1 MIIGTALY
9 LAVLVRYLGRH
20 RWWVTVAI
28 ALAAA
33 GFNWLVFVHWL
44 RVPMPEGTRCG
55 LSRPTWGWASA
66 SRLTPFNL
74 MMAVAGVLVGILIGA
89 LPGVGPPSGVAMLL
103 PLTFGM
109 DPTSGIIM
117 LAALYAGTMYG
128 GTITAVLINTPGESA
143 SVVTCLDGYQ
153 MALQGRAGPALGIA
167 AIGSFIAGTIGVV
180 LLMLMSPALARW
192 SLSFGP
198 PETFALMLLGLTTVT
213 LLAGDD
219 PLKGYISMV
228 FGLMLAMVGYDIIS
242 GDARY
247 GFGIVEMM
255 DGIDFLPAA
264 IGLFGL
270 GEVLAGAEQKGPP
283 ILKTSL
289 GCATCCPARRLGAQQ
304 VGDRARHRDGLPGR
318 RAAGRR
324 ADGRLVP
331 RLHVEKKVS
340 KHPEQFGKGAI
351 EGVAAPSRRTTP
363 PPPPAMVPML
373 TLGIPG
379 SATTA
384 IMLGGLMMWGLRPG
398 PMLFEKNPQFVWG
411 LIASQYIAN
420 VMLLILSTLFIPLF
434 VRAVRI
440 PYSIL
445 MPLIVVFCVTGAYS
459 LKNNLWDVG
468 QMLVIGVLGYFMKK
482 LGYSPAALVLALV
495 LGPLA
500 ERALRQSLI
509 ISDAGIGI
517 LFMRFALAHARR
529 DRWRS
534 RSWPRRPSCPRAR
547 PTATWI
553 SLCAAPASC
562 ARTGPTGATTW
573 APPRS
578 SSASRRS
585 AGWTSSVSPTRPSRS
600 SGRDRA
606 HRRAGGLGR
615 QRVHRGAAQ
624 GRRASVTVSLRGP
637 TCR

>member
-1 MIIGTALY
+1 MDF
-9 LAVLVRYLGRH
+9 LGNLQLGFS
-20 RWWVTVAI
+20 VA
-28 ALAAA
+28 
-33 GFNWLVFVHWL
+33 F
-44 RVPMPEGTRCG
+44 
-55 LSRPTWGWASA
+55 
-66 SRLTPFNL
+66 TPFNL
-74 MMAVAGVLVGILIGA
+74 LMAVAGVLVGILIGA

-109 DPTSGIIM
+109 EPTSGIIM

-180 LLMLMSPALARW
+180 LLMLVSPALAKW

-198 PETFALMLLGLTTVT
+198 PETFALMLLGLTTCT

-228 FGLMLAMVGYDIIS
+228 AGLMLAMVGYDIIS

-247 GFGIVEMM
+247 GFGIPEMM
-255 DGIDFLPAA
+255 DGVDFLPAA

-270 GEVLAGAEQKGPP
+270 GEVLAGAEQKGGNP
-283 ILKTSL
+283 LTTSVKL
-289 GCATCCPARRLGAQQ
+289 RDVLPSFADWTRSKWAIARGTVMGFA
-304 VGDRARHRDGLPGR
+304 VGVLPG
-318 RAAGRR
+318 AGPTV
-324 ADGRLVP
+324 ASFLAYT
-331 RLHVEKKVS
+331 VEKKVS
-340 KHPEQFGKGAI
+340 NEPEKFGKGEI
-351 EGVAAPSRRTTP
+351 KGVAGPESANNAAATA
-363 PPPPAMVPML
+363 AMVPML

-398 PMLFEKNPQFVWG
+398 PMLFEKNPEFVWG

-445 MPLIVVFCVTGAYS
+445 MPLIVVFCITGAYS
-459 LKNNLWDVG
+459 LKNNVWDVG
-468 QMLVIGVLGYFMKK
+468 QMLVFGVVGYLMKK

-509 ISDAGIGI
+509 ISDAGLGI
-517 LFMRFALAHARR
+517 FFTRPISGVLMTLALLAVAVPVVQALLARR
-529 DRWRS
+529 
-534 RSWPRRPSCPRAR
+534 RPA
-547 PTATWI
+547 
-553 SLCAAPASC
+553 
-562 ARTGPTGATTW
+562 
-573 APPRS
+573 
-578 SSASRRS
+578 
-585 AGWTSSVSPTRPSRS
+585 
-600 SGRDRA
+600 
-606 HRRAGGLGR
+606 
-615 QRVHRGAAQ
+615 
-624 GRRASVTVSLRGP
+624 
-637 TCR
+637 

>member
-1 MIIGTALY
+1 VDFLNH
-9 LAVLVRYLGRH
+9 LGMGFG
-20 RWWVTVAI
+20 VA
-28 ALAAA
+28 
-33 GFNWLVFVHWL
+33 
-44 RVPMPEGTRCG
+44 
-55 LSRPTWGWASA
+55 
-66 SRLTPFNL
+66 LTPFNVL
-74 MMAVAGVLVGILIGA
+74 MAVAGVTVGILIGA

-153 MALQGRAGPALGIA
+153 MAVQGRAGPALGIA

-180 LLMLMSPALARW
+180 LLMLVSPLLARW

-213 LLAGDD
+213 LLAGDE

-228 FGLMLAMVGYDIIS
+228 LGLMLAMVGYDIIS
-242 GDARY
+242 GDARF

-270 GEVLAGAEQKGPP
+270 GEVLAGAEMKGGTA
-283 ILKTSL
+283 LKTSL
-289 GCATCCPARRLGAQQ
+289 RLRDVLPSAQDFLRTRWSIARGTVMGFL
-304 VGDRARHRDGLPGR
+304 VGMLPGAGPTV
-318 RAAGRR
+318 AAFL
-324 ADGRLVP
+324 AYT
-331 RLHVEKKVS
+331 VEKKVS
-340 KHPEQFGKGAI
+340 SEPEKFGKGEI
-351 EGVAAPSRRTTP
+351 KGVAAPEAANNAGATA
-363 PPPPAMVPML
+363 AMVPML

-420 VMLLILSTLFIPLF
+420 ILLLIMSTLFIPLF

-468 QMLVIGVLGYFMKK
+468 QMLVFGVLGYFMKK

-517 LFMRFALAHARR
+517 LFTRPISAVLTTLALLAIAVPILQAVRRRFA
-529 DRWRS
+529 
-534 RSWPRRPSCPRAR
+534 
-547 PTATWI
+547 
-553 SLCAAPASC
+553 
-562 ARTGPTGATTW
+562 
-573 APPRS
+573 
-578 SSASRRS
+578 
-585 AGWTSSVSPTRPSRS
+585 
-600 SGRDRA
+600 
-606 HRRAGGLGR
+606 
-615 QRVHRGAAQ
+615 
-624 GRRASVTVSLRGP
+624 
-637 TCR
+637 

>member
-1 MIIGTALY
+1 MDFLSN
-9 LAVLVRYLGRH
+9 LQLGFS
-20 RWWVTVAI
+20 VA
-28 ALAAA
+28 
-33 GFNWLVFVHWL
+33 
-44 RVPMPEGTRCG
+44 
-55 LSRPTWGWASA
+55 
-66 SRLTPFNL
+66 LTPFNI
-74 MMAVAGVLVGILIGA
+74 MMAVAGVMVGILIGA

-167 AIGSFIAGTIGVV
+167 AIGSFIAGTVGVV
-180 LLMLMSPALARW
+180 LLMLVSPLLARW
-192 SLSFGP
+192 ALSFGP
-198 PETFALMLLGLTTVT
+198 PETFALMLLGLTTCT

-228 FGLMLAMVGYDIIS
+228 LGLMLAMVGYDIIS

-247 GFGIVEMM
+247 GFGIIQMM
-255 DGIDFLPAA
+255 DGVDFLPVA

-270 GEVLAGAEQKGPP
+270 GEVLAGAEQKAQVAKGRLRLRDVLPSMP
-283 ILKTSL
+283 DWVRTRWSIVRGTVL
-289 GCATCCPARRLGAQQ
+289 GFS
-304 VGDRARHRDGLPGR
+304 VGVLPGAGPTV
-318 RAAGRR
+318 AAFL
-324 ADGRLVP
+324 AYT
-331 RLHVEKKVS
+331 VEKKVS
-340 KHPEQFGKGAI
+340 KHPEKFGKGAI
-351 EGVAAPSRRTTP
+351 EGVAAPESANNAAATA
-363 PPPPAMVPML
+363 AMVPML

-445 MPLIVVFCVTGAYS
+445 MPLIVVFCITGAYS
-459 LKNNLWDVG
+459 LKNNVWDVG
-468 QMLVIGVLGYFMKK
+468 QMLVFGVIGYVMKK

-509 ISDAGIGI
+509 ISDAGMGI
-517 LFMRFALAHARR
+517 FFMRPISATLTIAALLAVAV
-529 DRWRS
+529 
-534 RSWPRRPSCPRAR
+534 PVVRALLKR
-547 PTATWI
+547 
-553 SLCAAPASC
+553 
-562 ARTGPTGATTW
+562 
-573 APPRS
+573 
-578 SSASRRS
+578 
-585 AGWTSSVSPTRPSRS
+585 
-600 SGRDRA
+600 
-606 HRRAGGLGR
+606 
-615 QRVHRGAAQ
+615 
-624 GRRASVTVSLRGP
+624 
-637 TCR
+637 

>member
-1 MIIGTALY
+1 LDF
-9 LAVLVRYLGRH
+9 LSNLSLGFS
-20 RWWVTVAI
+20 VA
-28 ALAAA
+28 
-33 GFNWLVFVHWL
+33 
-44 RVPMPEGTRCG
+44 
-55 LSRPTWGWASA
+55 
-66 SRLTPFNL
+66 LTPFNI
-74 MMAVAGVLVGILIGA
+74 MMAVAGVMVGILIGA

-167 AIGSFIAGTIGVV
+167 AIGSFIAGTVGVV
-180 LLMLMSPALARW
+180 LLMLVSPLLARW
-192 SLSFGP
+192 ALSFGP
-198 PETFALMLLGLTTVT
+198 PETFALMLLGLTTCT

-228 FGLMLAMVGYDIIS
+228 AGLMLAMVGYDIIS

-247 GFGIVEMM
+247 GFGINEMM
-255 DGIDFLPAA
+255 DGIDFLPVA

-270 GEVLAGAEQKGPP
+270 GEVLAGAEQKAQVAKGRLRLRDVLPRMADWVQARWA
-283 ILKTSL
+283 IVRGTVL
-289 GCATCCPARRLGAQQ
+289 GFS
-304 VGDRARHRDGLPGR
+304 VGVLPG
-318 RAAGRR
+318 AGPTV
-324 ADGRLVP
+324 ASFLSYT
-331 RLHVEKKVS
+331 VEKKVS
-340 KHPEQFGKGAI
+340 KHPERFGKGAI
-351 EGVAAPSRRTTP
+351 EGVAGPESANNAAATA
-363 PPPPAMVPML
+363 AMVPML

-445 MPLIVVFCVTGAYS
+445 MPLIVVFCITGAYS
-459 LKNNLWDVG
+459 LKNNVWDVG
-468 QMLVIGVLGYFMKK
+468 QMLVFGVIGYVMKK

-509 ISDAGIGI
+509 ISDAGMGI
-517 LFMRFALAHARR
+517 FFLRPIAATLTIAALAAVAVPIVRALLGAYRR
-529 DRWRS
+529 RY
-534 RSWPRRPSCPRAR
+534 A
-547 PTATWI
+547 
-553 SLCAAPASC
+553 
-562 ARTGPTGATTW
+562 
-573 APPRS
+573 
-578 SSASRRS
+578 
-585 AGWTSSVSPTRPSRS
+585 
-600 SGRDRA
+600 
-606 HRRAGGLGR
+606 
-615 QRVHRGAAQ
+615 
-624 GRRASVTVSLRGP
+624 
-637 TCR
+637 